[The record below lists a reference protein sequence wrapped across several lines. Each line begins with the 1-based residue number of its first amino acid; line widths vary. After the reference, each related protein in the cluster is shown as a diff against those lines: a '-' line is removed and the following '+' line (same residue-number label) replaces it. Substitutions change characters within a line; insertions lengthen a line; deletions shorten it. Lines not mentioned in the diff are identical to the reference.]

1 MKIINIDESKKIN
14 KYENNLN
21 KFLFIIN
28 ENYHLIINTIFFFKI
43 IFLFLLL
50 FIFIKYLN
58 DLIFQFSKNVNL
70 TKNDILEIMKY
81 INITFNDSKII
92 DKIKIAIYSHSLS
105 NGGVE
110 RNTALLINYLSK
122 IKLFDLYIFI
132 DEISNN
138 EYEIS
143 KNVKRAVI
151 SYNSKKLKRYLLS
164 NKINIFIYQFY
175 DKPIITMLKSLKNIK
190 TIFYNHSCFLFW
202 IYTYDKYIFENV
214 YNEYKNSKYIISIIP
229 FENNYLLKEWG
240 INTIYMNNFLT
251 YDYSKVIPSDLSSKK
266 ILMIGRGSD
275 KNKRFEL
282 GIKTMKYII
291 KEIPDSEMIV
301 ISDDNDI
308 PYIKKLVNFLDLKN
322 NIKFVGYTST
332 PEIYF
337 KDASLHIFPTIAE
350 AFPMVLSETKI
361 YGIPNILMG
370 IDYVSTSKGGVLIV
384 YDDNPETA
392 AKYAINILNNDKYRK
407 KLGKE
412 ARKSMKKFN
421 NENLFKKW
429 VKLII
434 LINKGEFYFQKLS
447 EVDKKI
453 FKKEALNILENQVYL
468 LKKRIPKMENITLQ
482 NLLNFSFVKNINYK

>member
-1 MKIINIDESKKIN
+1 MKKINIEESKKIHN
-14 KYENNLN
+14 YVNIINL
-21 KFLFIIN
+21 FFN
-28 ENYHLIINTIFFFKI
+28 ENYQIIKITIFFFKI
-43 IFLFLLL
+43 LFLFLL
-50 FIFIKYLN
+50 IFILKKNIN
-58 DLIFQFSKNVNL
+58 DLILLFSNNINF

-81 INITFNDSKII
+81 INITLNDNDII
-92 DKIKIAIYSHSLS
+92 DKIRIAIYSHSLS

-122 IKLFDLYIFI
+122 IKIFDLYIFI

-143 KNVKRAVI
+143 GNVKRAVV
-151 SYNSKKLKRYLLS
+151 SYNSKRLKRYLLL

-175 DKPIITMLKSLKNIK
+175 DKPVITMLKSLKNLKI
-190 TIFYNHSCFLFW
+190 IFYNHSCFLFW
-202 IYTYDKYIFENV
+202 IYACDKYIFENV
-214 YNEYKNSKYIISIIP
+214 YNEYKNSKYIISIVP
-229 FENNYLLKEWG
+229 FENNYLLKKWG

-251 YDYSKVIPSDLSSKK
+251 YEYNKVIPSDLSSKN

-282 GIKTMKYII
+282 GIKAMKYII
-291 KEIPDSEMIV
+291 KEVPDSEMIV
-301 ISDDNDI
+301 ISDDKDI
-308 PYIKKLVNFLDLKN
+308 PYIKKLVSFLGLKN

-337 KDASLHIFPTIAE
+337 KNASLHIFPTIAE

-361 YGIPNILMG
+361 YGIPSILMG
-370 IDYVSTSKGGVLIV
+370 IDYVSTSKEGVVIL
-384 YDDNPETA
+384 YDDNPETV

-412 ARKSMKKFN
+412 ARQSMKKFN

-429 VKLII
+429 VKLIL
-434 LINKGEFYFQKLS
+434 LINKGELYYQKLS
-447 EVDKKI
+447 EVDKKL
-453 FKKEALNILENQVYL
+453 FKKEALNILENQVNL
-468 LKKRIPKMENITLQ
+468 LKKRIPNMENITIK
-482 NLLNFSFVKNINYK
+482 NLLNFSFVKNLNY